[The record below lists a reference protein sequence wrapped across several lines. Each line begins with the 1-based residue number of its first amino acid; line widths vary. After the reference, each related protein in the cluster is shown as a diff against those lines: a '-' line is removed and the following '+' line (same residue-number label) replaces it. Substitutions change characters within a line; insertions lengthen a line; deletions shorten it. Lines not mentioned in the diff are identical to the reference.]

1 MVVELS
7 QVVEAVVVRRDE
19 KDKWVC
25 GGVIVEDATR

>member
-19 KDKWVC
+19 KDKWVW
-25 GGVIVEDATR
+25 VEDATR